1 MKTADFDFQ
10 FPENLIAYHP
20 LERGESRMMV
30 VDRVIA
36 AAPQGGDA
44 GSGGRTALW
53 SHTRNLIDFLASG
66 DALVLNDTKV
76 LRARLIGE
84 NEAGARV
91 EALLLAPAYP
101 DAYPDAHLDAH
112 PDAHSR
118 HPAGGSA
125 PGPIGR
131 SDAPGAASGR
141 TRWEAM
147 VKPGKR
153 FRVGDRAIFSSRLIA
168 TVAAVADDGT
178 RVLEFGLTPHA
189 FHEEL
194 EVTGKIPLPPY
205 IRREASEA
213 DSGSYQSVFAA
224 HPGSVAAPTA
234 SLHLSEAMLE
244 AIRAKGVEI
253 RKVTLHVGAGTF
265 KPVQSE
271 DLSGHVMHSERYVMT
286 EETADSLNAVKAK
299 KGRIWAVGTTAARVL
314 ETRARG
320 TGSAIFTPGA
330 GETDIFIHPGYA
342 WKGVDGLL
350 TNFHWP
356 KSTLFMLVCSLL
368 GPERAK
374 AAYAEAFAQ
383 GFRLFSYGDA
393 MLIRSTEKP

>member
-20 LERGESRMMV
+20 LGRGESRMMV
-30 VDRVIA
+30 VDRALVGD
-36 AAPQGGDA
+36 PSGG
-44 GSGGRTALW
+44 GSGSDERAVLL
-53 SHTRNLIDFLASG
+53 SHTRNLIDFLAPG

-76 LRARLIGE
+76 LRARLIGA

-91 EALLLAPAYP
+91 EALLLAPAPPPYP
-101 DAYPDAHLDAH
+101 
-112 PDAHSR
+112 
-118 HPAGGSA
+118 
-125 PGPIGR
+125 
-131 SDAPGAASGR
+131 AASGP

-153 FRVGDRAIFSSRLIA
+153 FRVGDRALFSPRLIA
-168 TVAAVADDGT
+168 TVAEVAEDGT
-178 RVLEFGLTPHA
+178 RVLEFDLPPHA

-244 AIRAKGVEI
+244 VIRAKGVEI

-286 EETADSLNAVKAK
+286 EETAGALNAVKARG
-299 KGRIWAVGTTAARVL
+299 GRIWAVGTTAARVL
-314 ETRARG
+314 ETRAQG
-320 TGSAIFTPGA
+320 TGSATFTPGA

-374 AAYAEAFAQ
+374 AAYAQAFAQ

-393 MLIRSTEKP
+393 MLIRPPQKP

>member
-1 MKTADFDFQ
+1 MRTADFDFQ

-20 LERGESRMMV
+20 LARGESRMLV
-30 VDRVIA
+30 VDRERS
-36 AAPQGGDA
+36 DA
-44 GSGGRTALW
+44 LDLGPGLLTR
-53 SHTRNLIDFLASG
+53 TRNLIDFLSPG

-76 LRARLIGE
+76 LRARLIGA

-91 EALLLAPAYP
+91 EALLLAPAP
-101 DAYPDAHLDAH
+101 TPMAVT
-112 PDAHSR
+112 
-118 HPAGGSA
+118 
-125 PGPIGR
+125 
-131 SDAPGAASGR
+131 GR

-153 FRVGDRAIFSSRLIA
+153 FRVGDRAVFSSRLIA
-168 TVAAVADDGT
+168 TVAEVAEDGT
-178 RVLEFGLTPHA
+178 RILEFDLPPHA

-213 DSGSYQSVFAA
+213 DSGTYQSVFAA

-244 AIRAKGVEI
+244 AIGAKGVEI

-271 DLSGHVMHSERYVMT
+271 ELSGHVMHSERYVMS
-286 EETADSLNAVKAK
+286 EETAAALNAVKAK
-299 KGRIWAVGTTAARVL
+299 GGRIWAVGTTAARVL
-314 ETRARG
+314 ETRAQANG
-320 TGSAIFTPGA
+320 PEVFTAGA
-330 GETDIFIHPGYA
+330 GETDIFIYPGYA
-342 WKGVDGLL
+342 WKGADGLL

-368 GPERAK
+368 GPERAQR
-374 AAYAEAFAQ
+374 AYAEAFAQ

-393 MLIRSTEKP
+393 MLIRPPEKT